1 MSANGRGDPVG
12 SPTSDREVGT
22 SRYVD
27 APPDLVFRAFT
38 EVRHLARWWGPEGF
52 STTTRSFEFR
62 EGGVWDFVMHG
73 PDGTDYQEW
82 IRWQEIVPGQRI
94 TLLHGE
100 FADDPDAFESTLE
113 FATEGGGTRI
123 DFTTVFP
130 TREHRDR
137 AVDEYHAVEGG
148 RQTLDHLATYVGELA
163 ADADG
168 RAGS

>member
-1 MSANGRGDPVG
+1 MSANGRGDPVV
-12 SPTSDREVGT
+12 SPTADREVGI

-38 EVRHLARWWGPEGF
+38 
-52 STTTRSFEFR
+52 TTTRSFEFR

-73 PDGTDYQEW
+73 PDGTDYREW
-82 IRWQEIVPGQRI
+82 IQWREIVPGRRI
-94 TLLHGE
+94 ELLHGE

-113 FATEGGGTRI
+113 FVTEGGGTRI

-148 RQTLDHLATYVGELA
+148 RQTLDHLASYVGELA